1 MENDN
6 LGNKDLID
14 LIPCEI
20 LANPCH
26 TEAAKERADRLSN
39 EIIGACIE
47 VHRVLG
53 PGLLE
58 SAYEECLSYE
68 LGLRG
73 IRSCRQVPL
82 PIEYKGMRLDC
93 GYRLDLVVE
102 DLVIVELKSISK
114 IDPIHEAQILTYLRL
129 KNTWLGLI
137 INFNVAVLKNGIKRI
152 VNR

>member
-1 MENDN
+1 M
-6 LGNKDLID
+6 
-14 LIPCEI
+14 
-20 LANPCH
+20 
-26 TEAAKERADRLSN
+26 
-39 EIIGACIE
+39 
-47 VHRVLG
+47 
-53 PGLLE
+53 
-58 SAYEECLSYE
+58 
-68 LGLRG
+68 
-73 IRSCRQVPL
+73 

>member
-6 LGNKDLID
+6 LENKDLID
-14 LIPCEI
+14 PIPCEI
-20 LANPCH
+20 LPSLCH
-26 TEAAKERADRLSN
+26 TEAAKEKADRLSN

-68 LGLRG
+68 LALRG

-82 PIEYKGMRLDC
+82 PMEYKGLRLDC

-102 DLVIVELKSISK
+102 DLVIVELKSVNK

-137 INFNVAVLKNGIKRI
+137 INFNVAVLRNGIKRI